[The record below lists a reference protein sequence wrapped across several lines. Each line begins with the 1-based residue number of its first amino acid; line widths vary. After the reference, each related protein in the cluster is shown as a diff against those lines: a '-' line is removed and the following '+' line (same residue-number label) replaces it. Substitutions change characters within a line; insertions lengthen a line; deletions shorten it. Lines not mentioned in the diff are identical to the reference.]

1 MEIEAKFAIPDV
13 DTFEKLGVL
22 AGLGDYALT
31 EVEVKQVHDTYF
43 DTTDRRIWQAG
54 YAFRCR
60 EQTGGVL
67 MTLKALDGGAG
78 VIRRREE
85 LEVALPAAQP
95 LAQWPPCPARDR
107 LQELIGERAV
117 TPLFDLRQ
125 TRHVRMLTTGERT
138 VAELSLDEV
147 RLQAPGREEIFF
159 VLEVELTAAGDEA
172 ELAVIVES
180 LQSAWGL
187 QPDPRS
193 KLERVQAFFGVE
205 LLPPPGAPLPE
216 VPILP
221 ATPGIEADDTM
232 AEAARKTFLFHFR
245 QMLVHEPGTRQGED
259 IEALHDMRVA
269 TRRMRVA
276 ARVFVK
282 YLDSEA
288 TRPFKAELKRAGGV
302 LGNARDLDVFWEKA
316 ARYQDAFPE
325 GERPDLSPLRAAW
338 EAARQ
343 RAQEQML
350 SYLDGDDYQH
360 LKEAFGAYLQ
370 LPWPD
375 VSPPLNAKGEP
386 APHRTRHV
394 APALIA
400 RCLTDLRSY
409 DEWFQGPD
417 VPLQRYHRLR
427 ITSKRLRYTLEYF
440 REVLGP
446 DAQALINEIKQLQD
460 HLGDLQDAVVAAN
473 ILRDFLA
480 WGTWGHTESEI
491 PPRPIVAPGV
501 AAYLT
506 ARQTEVQRQIETF
519 PELWGRYTSREF
531 SLWVANVAFNL

>member
-1 MEIEAKFAIPDV
+1 MEIEAKFAVPDV
-13 DTFEKLGVL
+13 DTFEKLGAL
-22 AGLGDYALT
+22 AGLGDYT
-31 EVEVKQVHDTYF
+31 FTGVEIKQVHDTYL
-43 DTTDRRIWQAG
+43 DTADRRIWQAG
-54 YAFRCR
+54 YAFRRR
-60 EQTGGVL
+60 EQAGGVL
-67 MTLKALDGGAG
+67 MTLKALAGGAG

-107 LQELIGERAV
+107 LQELIGESPV
-117 TPLFDLRQ
+117 TPLFDLHQ
-125 TRHVRMLTTGERT
+125 TRHVRLLTTAGRT

-147 RLQAPGREEIFF
+147 RLQAPGREKIFF
-159 VLEVELTAAGDEA
+159 VLEVELIAAGTEA
-172 ELAVIVES
+172 DLAVIVES

-193 KLERVQAFFGVE
+193 KLERAQAFFSVE
-205 LLPPPGAPLPE
+205 LPLPDTLLPE
-216 VPILP
+216 ALILP
-221 ATPGIEADDTM
+221 VTPGIEADDTM

-245 QMLVHEPGTRQGED
+245 QLLIHELGTRQGED

-276 ARVFVK
+276 ARVFAK
-282 YLDSEA
+282 YLDSKA
-288 TRPFKAELKRAGGV
+288 TRSFKAELKRAGGV
-302 LGNARDLDVFWEKA
+302 LGAARDLDVFWEKA

-325 GERPDLSPLRAAW
+325 DERPELSPLRAAW
-338 EAARQ
+338 EVARQ

-350 SYLDGDDYQH
+350 SYLDGSSYQH
-360 LKEAFGAYLQ
+360 FKEAFGAYLQ

-375 VSPPLNAKGEP
+375 VSPLLNAKGEP
-386 APHRTRHV
+386 VPHRVRHV

-400 RCLTDLRSY
+400 RCLTDFRAY

-446 DAQALINEIKQLQD
+446 GAQALINEIKQLQD
-460 HLGDLQDAVVAAN
+460 HLGDLQDAVVAGN

-491 PPRPIVAPGV
+491 PPRPVIAPGV
-501 AAYLT
+501 AAYLA
-506 ARQTEVQRQIETF
+506 ARQTELQRQIETF

-531 SLWVANVAFNL
+531 SLRVADVTFNL

>member
-67 MTLKALDGGAG
+67 MTLKALDGGTG

-107 LQELIGERAV
+107 LQELIGESPV

-125 TRHVRMLTTGERT
+125 TRHARMLTTAGRT

-159 VLEVELTAAGDEA
+159 VLEVELTAAGAEA

-205 LLPPPGAPLPE
+205 LLPPPEA
-216 VPILP
+216 PILP
-221 ATPGIEADDTM
+221 ATPGIEVGDTM

-245 QMLVHEPGTRQGED
+245 QMLVHETGTRLGED

-343 RAQEQML
+343 QAQEQML
-350 SYLDGDDYQH
+350 SYLDGSSYQH
-360 LKEAFGAYLQ
+360 FKEAFGAYLQ

-386 APHRTRHV
+386 APHRARHV

-400 RCLTDLRSY
+400 RCLTDLRAY
-409 DEWFQGPD
+409 DEWFQGSD

-491 PPRPIVAPGV
+491 PPCPIVAPGV

-531 SLWVANVAFNL
+531 SLRVADVAFNW